1 MMSHKKIW
9 ARSVQPFIGY
19 KQTNKQ
25 TPKLNLY
32 IDTEGGG
39 GAKSCSPPSCL
50 GRAFF
55 LIHNEN
61 VFYLEDFEDL
71 EDLGEPKTYLVET
84 KDDDEEDYLSTTQ
97 EPLPE
102 PGTVSFN
109 MF

>member
-1 MMSHKKIW
+1 M
-9 ARSVQPFIGY
+9 
-19 KQTNKQ
+19 
-25 TPKLNLY
+25 
-32 IDTEGGG
+32 
-39 GAKSCSPPSCL
+39 
-50 GRAFF
+50 
-55 LIHNEN
+55 
-61 VFYLEDFEDL
+61 FYLEDFEDL

>member
-25 TPKLNLY
+25 T
-32 IDTEGGG
+32 DTQAKFIYRYWGGG
-39 GAKSCSPPSCL
+39 GEILFAPLLFRESI
-50 GRAFF
+50 F